1 MKKNQNNG
9 LLYTALILGLL
20 LMAEILAIKL
30 LSTAEYRLSDL
41 FVRSHALSLD
51 SDAEILIINIDE
63 KSLAEMNLES
73 EDDIDRERYR
83 WPWPRFIYGELIEG
97 LAPMQPAAIVFDLFF
112 TESDIDAEGNISDS
126 DIYFNEVLLSYDNV
140 YLPIVRRPAADDAAY
155 GIPLAEYGTA
165 LGFTPGPDA
174 QESAKAGFNLPHAV
188 APEAWRIGLTNFEED
203 SDGVGRR
210 YLVELNEQGWLIPS
224 LPAKVVSDLGGDL
237 PDADSINLYWRGDT
251 GSFTTRSFSDIYGA
265 LTGLNQQQLKEEDF
279 RGKIIVIGSDAT
291 GLHDLRV
298 TPIDSL
304 YPGVEIIATA
314 ISNLKEEEWYRQ
326 ASPMV
331 SLIVGLL
338 LIAVLALLYRRGVN
352 PLRTGLILLASTLLG
367 LVIIYWGVS
376 LRLQLYL
383 LTPFLFAWGYFLI
396 AWFMHYI
403 DERRAREQTEQAF
416 KRTMDPRVVER
427 LIDQGKTIEDMGGES
442 RELTIL
448 FSDIRGFTTLSEQH
462 SAEEIV
468 DILNRYFS
476 LQVATIF
483 KYGGTL
489 DKFIGDAIMAFW
501 GAPEDDPQQAVNA
514 VRAAIEMVE
523 NLRVFREALSEEGIE
538 FDVGIGLHTGPAV
551 VGFIGSETRKDYTV
565 IGDTVNLA
573 SRLEGLTKGIAR
585 VLISQDTKDRCG
597 DLFHYT
603 EHGSHQVKG
612 REEAVTVYEPR
623 EPS

>member
-1 MKKNQNNG
+1 MKKNQNNA
-9 LLYTALILGLL
+9 LFYAALILGLMF
-20 LMAEILAIKL
+20 MAEVLAVKL
-30 LSTAEYRLSDL
+30 LNTAEYGLSDL
-41 FVRSHALSLD
+41 FVRSHALGLEAD
-51 SDAEILIINIDE
+51 PDILIINIDE

-73 EDDIDRERYR
+73 EGDIDRERYR

-126 DIYFNEVLLSYDNV
+126 DIYFNEVLLSYDNI
-140 YLPIVRRPAADDAAY
+140 YLPIVRRPAVDDAEY
-155 GIPLAEYGTA
+155 GIPLAEYGPA
-165 LGFTPGPDA
+165 LGFTSGKNA
-174 QESAKAGFNLPHAV
+174 LETAKAGFNLPHAV
-188 APEAWRIGLTNFEED
+188 APEAWRIGLINFEED
-203 SDGVGRR
+203 PDGVGRR
-210 YLVELNEQGWLIPS
+210 YLVKLDEQGWLIPS
-224 LPAKVVSDLGGDL
+224 LPARVVGDLGGVL
-237 PDADSINLYWRGDT
+237 PDTESINLYWRGEAGT
-251 GSFTTRSFSDIYGA
+251 FTTRSFSDIYGA
-265 LTGLNQQQLKEEDF
+265 LTGLNQQELDEDDF
-279 RGKIIVIGSDAT
+279 SGKIIVIGSDAT

-314 ISNLKEEEWYRQ
+314 ISNLKEEEWYRLT
-326 ASPMV
+326 SPV
-331 SLIVGLL
+331 IPLLLGLL
-338 LIAVLALLYRRGVN
+338 LITGLALLFRRGIN
-352 PLRTGLILLASTLLG
+352 PLRTGLMLMLSTLLA
-367 LVIIYWGVS
+367 LIVIHLGVS
-376 LRLQLYL
+376 QKLLLHL
-383 LTPFLFAWGYFLI
+383 LTPFLFAWAYFLI

-427 LIDQGKTIEDMGGES
+427 LINQGKTIEDLGGET
-442 RELTIL
+442 RELTVL

-501 GAPEDDPQQAVNA
+501 GAPEDDPDQAVNA

-523 NLRVFREALSEEGIE
+523 NLRVFRDALSAEGIE
-538 FDVGIGLHTGPAV
+538 FDVGIGLHTGTAV

-597 DLFHYT
+597 DLFQYT

-612 REEAVTVYEPR
+612 REEAVTVFEPK
-623 EPS
+623 EHS

>member
-1 MKKNQNNG
+1 MKKNQNNAF
-9 LLYTALILGLL
+9 LYIALMLGLL
-20 LMAEILAIKL
+20 FIAEVLAVKL
-30 LSTAEYRLSDL
+30 FSTAEYRLSDL

-51 SDAEILIINIDE
+51 ADPDILIINIDE

-73 EDDIDRERYR
+73 EGEVDRERYR

-97 LAPMQPAAIVFDLFF
+97 LTPMQPAAIVFDLFF

-126 DIYFNEVLLSYDNV
+126 DIYFNEVLLNHENI
-140 YLPIVRRPAADDAAY
+140 YLPIVRRPAVDDATF
-155 GIPLAEYGTA
+155 GIPLAEYSSV
-165 LGFTPGPDA
+165 LGFTPGQDA
-174 QESAKAGFNLPHAV
+174 LESARAGFNLPHAV

-203 SDGVGRR
+203 PDGVGRR
-210 YLVELNEQGWLIPS
+210 YLVQLNEQGWLIPS
-224 LPAKVVSDLGGDL
+224 LPARVVSDLGGEL
-237 PDADSINLYWRGDT
+237 PDAESINLYWRGEA
-251 GSFTTRSFSDIYGA
+251 GNFTTRSFSDIYGS
-265 LTGLNQQQLKEEDF
+265 LTGFNQQQLHEDDF
-279 RGKIIVIGSDAT
+279 NGKIIIIGSDAT

-314 ISNLKEEEWYRQ
+314 ISNLKEGEWYRQ
-326 ASPMV
+326 APAIISV
-331 SLIVGLL
+331 AVGLV
-338 LIAVLALLYRRGVN
+338 LITVLALLYHRGRN
-352 PLRTGLILLASTLLG
+352 PLRTGLMLLASTLLG
-367 LVIIYWGVS
+367 LLVIHWGVTQK
-376 LRLQLYL
+376 LLLYL
-383 LTPFLFAWGYFLI
+383 LTPFLFAWAYYLI
-396 AWFMHYI
+396 AWFMYYI
-403 DERRAREQTEQAF
+403 QERRAREHTEQAF

-427 LIDQGKTIEDMGGES
+427 LISQGKTIESLGGET
-442 RELTIL
+442 RELTVL

-501 GAPEDDPQQAVNA
+501 GAPEDDPDQAVNA

-523 NLRVFREALSEEGIE
+523 NLYVFRDALSAEGIE
-538 FDVGIGLHTGPAV
+538 FNVGIGLHTGPAV

-597 DLFHYT
+597 DLFQYT
-603 EHGSHQVKG
+603 DHGSHRVKG
-612 REEAVTVYEPR
+612 REEAVTVYEPK
-623 EPS
+623 EHS

>member
-1 MKKNQNNG
+1 MKKHQNNA

-20 LMAEILAIKL
+20 FMAEVLAVKL
-30 LSTAEYRLSDL
+30 LSTAEHRLSDL
-41 FVRSHALSLD
+41 LVRSHALSLATD
-51 SDAEILIINIDE
+51 PDILIINIDE

-73 EDDIDRERYR
+73 ESDIDRERYR

-112 TESDIDAEGNISDS
+112 TESDIDADGNISDS
-126 DIYFNEVLLSYDNV
+126 DIYFNEVLLNHENV
-140 YLPIVRRPAADDAAY
+140 YLPIVRRSAADDAVY
-155 GIPLAEYGTA
+155 GIPLAEYGLA
-165 LGFTPGPDA
+165 LGFTPGPDTLETA
-174 QESAKAGFNLPHAV
+174 RAGFNLPHAI

-203 SDGVGRR
+203 PDGVGRR
-210 YLVELNEQGWLIPS
+210 YLVELDEQGWSIPS
-224 LPAKVVSDLGGDL
+224 LPARVVSDLGIEL
-237 PDADSINLYWRGDT
+237 PDTESINLYWRGDA
-251 GSFTTRSFSDIYGA
+251 GSFNTRSFSDIYGA
-265 LTGLNQQQLKEEDF
+265 LTGLNQLQLMEDDF
-279 RGKIIVIGSDAT
+279 RDKIIVIGSDAT

-314 ISNLKEEEWYRQ
+314 ISNLKEGEWYRQ
-326 ASPMV
+326 VSPMI
-331 SLIVGLL
+331 SLIVGLF
-338 LIAVLALLYRRGVN
+338 LIAALALLYHRGLN
-352 PLRTGLILLASTLLG
+352 PVKTGLILLASTLLG
-367 LVIIYWGVS
+367 FVTIHFSVS
-376 LRLQLYL
+376 QKLLLYL
-383 LTPFLFAWGYFLI
+383 LTPFLFAWVYFLI

-403 DERRAREQTEQAF
+403 EERRAREQTEQAF

-427 LIDQGKTIEDMGGES
+427 LIGQGKTIEDLGGET
-442 RELTIL
+442 RELTVL

-476 LQVATIF
+476 LQVDTIF
-483 KYGGTL
+483 KFGGTL

-501 GAPEDDPQQAVNA
+501 GAPEDDPDQAINA
-514 VRAAIEMVE
+514 VRAALEMLD
-523 NLRVFREALSEEGIE
+523 NLHTFREALSSEGIE
-538 FDVGIGLHTGPAV
+538 FDVGIGLHTGQAV

-585 VLISQDTKDRCG
+585 VLISQETKDRCS
-597 DLFHYT
+597 DLFEYT

-612 REEAVTVYEPR
+612 REEAVTVYEPK
-623 EPS
+623 EHA